1 MPELT
6 REGIPGILLALID
19 IAIVAYVFYR
29 LMLLIRGTRAV
40 PLIRGLVILL
50 AARAVAGWLR
60 LDSAFWLLEK
70 VQLALAVA
78 IPVVFQPELR
88 RALEH
93 VGRGRIFAS
102 SFVNMEAGV
111 LNQVVEQVVRAASTL
126 SRKRVGAIMVLER
139 ETGLNDILE
148 TGIKIDGMVSAELL
162 TNIFTPNTP
171 LHDGAVIIRGNRV
184 VAAACFLPLSEA
196 RDLGIE
202 FGSRHRAALGISEH
216 SDALA
221 VVVSEETGA
230 VSLSNAGKLIR
241 HLDETS
247 LREMLQTL
255 LAPRESNAGFS
266 LRGPQR
272 GVRKS
277 S

>member
-6 REGIPGILLALID
+6 REGVPGILLTLID

-60 LDSAFWLLEK
+60 FDTAFWLLEK
-70 VQLALAVA
+70 VQLGLAVA

-93 VGRGRIFAS
+93 VGRGRIFTP

-126 SRKRVGAIMVLER
+126 SRKRTGAIMVLER

-148 TGIKIDGMVSAELL
+148 TGINIDAVVSAEII

-221 VVVSEETGA
+221 VVVSEETGSI
-230 VSLSNAGKLIR
+230 SLANAGKLIR
-241 HLDETS
+241 HLDEAS

-255 LAPRESNAGFS
+255 LAPRESSAGFP
-266 LRGPQR
+266 LRAPQR
-272 GVRKS
+272 APRKS
-277 S
+277 I

>member
-1 MPELT
+1 MLLT
-6 REGIPGILLALID
+6 LID

-29 LMLLIRGTRAV
+29 LMLLIRGTRAAT
-40 PLIRGLVILL
+40 LIRGLVILL
-50 AARAVAGWLR
+50 AARAVAGWFR
-60 LDSAFWLLEK
+60 FDTAFWLLEK
-70 VQLALAVA
+70 VQLGLAVA
-78 IPVVFQPELR
+78 IPIVFQPELR

-93 VGRGRIFAS
+93 VGRGRIFTP

-126 SRKRVGAIMVLER
+126 SRKRAGAIMVLER

-148 TGIKIDGMVSAELL
+148 TGINIDAVVSAEII

-221 VVVSEETGA
+221 VVVSEETGSI
-230 VSLSNAGKLIR
+230 SLANAGKLIR
-241 HLDETS
+241 HLDEAG

-255 LAPRESNAGFS
+255 LASRESTPGFR
-266 LRGPQR
+266 LRTSQR
-272 GVRKS
+272 ATRKS
-277 S
+277 G